1 MEEEHESLEQVR
13 QGDKNH
19 RILKDI
25 VIEEKE
31 GEADKIETV
40 ILGNDIAESQEKKE
54 GIKIEDLMQVLV
66 KMDKNRKEDKE
77 EVMKRTD

>member
-40 ILGNDIAESQEKKE
+40 ILGNYIAESQEKKE
-54 GIKIEDLMQVLV
+54 EIKIEDLMQVLV
-66 KMDKNRKEDKE
+66 KMDRNRKEDKE